1 MKYKEAINL
10 NRAAFK
16 RLCGV
21 YPETFIKLIQ
31 VVTQSQKHRQK
42 QGRPPKISI
51 EDQIML
57 TLEYL
62 REYRTYFHIAQDWGI
77 HESTAYRIIQKIE
90 QILVQSGEF
99 SLPGQKALLE
109 DSLTADTVVVDVT
122 EIEIERPKKR
132 QKSFYSGKKK
142 RHTLKVQIL
151 VEQTTAVI
159 ICAYLEKG
167 KKHDFRV
174 FKESSVRLQ
183 PETLCLGDRGYQGL
197 ANYHSCSQ
205 TPHKKRKKQPLS
217 SAQKQENKQLAS
229 QRVIVEFVN
238 RSIKIFRI
246 FKGVY
251 RNRHRR
257 LGLRFNLVA
266 GFYNYELT
274 LPRFNNS

>member
-1 MKYKEAINL
+1 MKYEEAVKL
-10 NRAAFK
+10 KRAVFK

-21 YPETFIKLIQ
+21 YPETFVKMIEI
-31 VVTQSQKHRQK
+31 VTENQKNRQK
-42 QGRPPKISI
+42 PGRPPKIPI

-77 HESTAYRIIQKIE
+77 HESTAFRIIQKIE

-99 SLPGQKALLE
+99 SLLGQKELLD
-109 DSLTADTVVVDVT
+109 DSLAADSVVIDVT

-142 RHTLKVQIL
+142 RHTLKVQVV
-151 VEQTTAVI
+151 VEQTTGLVL
-159 ICAYLEKG
+159 CTYLEKG
-167 KKHDFRV
+167 KKHDFRI
-174 FKESSVRLQ
+174 FKESSVKFKPKTR
-183 PETLCLGDRGYQGL
+183 CLGDRGYQGL
-197 ANYHSCSQ
+197 GKYHACSQ

-229 QRVIVEFVN
+229 QRVIVEFIN
-238 RSIKIFRI
+238 RNIKIFRI

-266 GFYNYELT
+266 GFYNYELS
-274 LPRFNNS
+274 LPKFKNS